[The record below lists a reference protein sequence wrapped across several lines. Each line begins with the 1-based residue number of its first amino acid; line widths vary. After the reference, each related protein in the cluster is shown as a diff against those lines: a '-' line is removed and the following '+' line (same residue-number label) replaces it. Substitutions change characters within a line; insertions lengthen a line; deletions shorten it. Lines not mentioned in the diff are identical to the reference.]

1 MATLQSQKF
10 DYLLTIGA
18 LFLFSVFVYFLK
30 ESLTPLL
37 LFFSVIFLL
46 FPLRKYAFV
55 KHFLFI
61 VTLVFLIWF
70 FKDASQIITP
80 FIISLALAYLF
91 DPLVAKLEQ
100 WKIKRWISVLA
111 IVLFVLGI
119 LVVLSIVLVPIIIDE
134 LTDLV
139 KMSISYSDKAA
150 DWLESKSGELLP
162 LVSFDNSKI
171 QEFLITELPGK
182 IQSLLETVF
191 KGALNITSALST
203 AIGQL
208 LNLVLIPFLFFYLL
222 KDFDKI
228 KNWFFNLI
236 RIDTKYNFKTYATK
250 IDEIISGFF
259 RGQLTVCLIV
269 AVLTSLGLAVFNVKY
284 ALIIGITAGVLNII
298 PYVGLL
304 ITLVFS
310 ILISLFSPDPL
321 FSIIKV
327 VVIIEIVQII
337 EGSFLSPKIVGDR
350 VGLHPAWVMF
360 SILILSHLLGF
371 IGLLLAVPIA
381 ATIKIFVVE
390 AMHSLPKP
398 EISDNE

>member
-1 MATLQSQKF
+1 MPNIKSQKF
-10 DYLLTIGA
+10 EYVLIFGA
-18 LFLFSVFVYFLK
+18 LLLFSLFIFFLK
-30 ESLTPLL
+30 ETLTPLL

-46 FPLRKYAFV
+46 YPLRKYPFV
-55 KHFLFI
+55 KHFMLVVF
-61 VTLVFLIWF
+61 LVFLIWF
-70 FKDASQIITP
+70 LKDASQIITP
-80 FIISLALAYLF
+80 FIISFALAYLF
-91 DPLVAKLEQ
+91 DPLVAKLET

-111 IVLFVLGI
+111 IVLFVLAI
-119 LVVLSIVLVPIIIDE
+119 LVVLSIVLVPIIVNE
-134 LTDLV
+134 LTDLI
-139 KMSISYSDKAA
+139 KMSISYSNNAA
-150 DWLESKSGELLP
+150 DWLGLKSGELLT
-162 LVSFDNSKI
+162 LVKIDNNKI
-171 QEFLITELPGK
+171 QEFLITELPSK

-228 KNWFFNLI
+228 KKWFTNLL
-236 RIDTKYNFKTYATK
+236 RSDNKYNFKSYADK

-269 AVLTSLGLAVFNVKY
+269 AILTGLGLAVFNVKY

-298 PYVGLL
+298 PYVGLF

-310 ILISLFSPDPL
+310 ILITLFSPDPVL
-321 FSIIKV
+321 SVIKV
-327 VVIIEIVQII
+327 VVIIEIVQIL

-360 SILILSHLLGF
+360 SILILSHLFGF
-371 IGLLLAVPIA
+371 LGLLLAVPIA

-390 AMHSLPKP
+390 AMNSLSKSV
-398 EISDNE
+398 ISENE